1 MNNRQ
6 ERDIWLYRMVVAM
19 LGLTLVVSVV
29 GAIALALSGQST
41 PQVVVASAA
50 IGGLAGLLAS
60 SSLNGNGK

>member
-6 ERDIWLYRMVVAM
+6 EKDIWLYRIVVAM

-29 GAIALALSGQST
+29 GAFALALSGQST
-41 PQVVVASAA
+41 PQVVVASAV

-60 SSLNGNGK
+60 SSLNRNG